1 MLFLVWNCL
10 PSLSLAFPIAE
21 SIDVTTERYLA
32 TFIPAFPSCLCYLR
46 ECLWPSSSST
56 HFIRNQTSSLLLHWG
71 KHSNSKAREKIW
83 YLWIHILHRL
93 ADVPLLAQLQI
104 QYIAR
109 SCKAFFRELAM
120 FASSSFPLCSGC
132 QSNLWFKSITSFNIA
147 PVALLWLGSHLY
159 GLFDS
164 FLKPQGVLK

>member
-1 MLFLVWNCL
+1 MGNFLS
-10 PSLSLAFPIAE
+10 SLIDSVPECYQSSSNSSARYSPCQTFPIAE

-132 QSNLWFKSITSFNIA
+132 QSNLWATS
-147 PVALLWLGSHLY
+147 P
-159 GLFDS
+159 
-164 FLKPQGVLK
+164 